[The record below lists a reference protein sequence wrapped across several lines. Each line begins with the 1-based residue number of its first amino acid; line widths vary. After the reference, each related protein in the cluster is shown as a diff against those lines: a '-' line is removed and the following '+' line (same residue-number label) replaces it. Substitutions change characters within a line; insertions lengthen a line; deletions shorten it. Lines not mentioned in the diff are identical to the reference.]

1 MSAIPFSTVAHAL
14 DRNIDDLRRLA
25 LARNLLT
32 KNPHDRNWFID
43 EGNIPLLSD
52 LHPRRH
58 ANQRGLPAIEQT
70 FCVVSPFQW
79 DTIIRQLKAG
89 KVNQRWQS
97 KGYGGTSG
105 RKCRTPGC
113 RHDLHAFPAHH
124 EGHCM
129 QCMMF
134 VVMPEE

>member
-1 MSAIPFSTVAHAL
+1 MTAIPFPVVAHAL
-14 DRNIDDLRRLA
+14 DRNIDGLRRLA

-32 KNPHDRNWFID
+32 KSPDDRTWLID
-43 EGNIPLLSD
+43 EENIPLLSG
-52 LHPRRH
+52 LRPRRH
-58 ANQRGLPAIEQT
+58 ANQRGLPPLDQT
-70 FCVVSPFQW
+70 ICVVSTFQW
-79 DTIIRQLKAG
+79 DTIIRQLRAG
-89 KVNQRWQS
+89 KVSQKWKN